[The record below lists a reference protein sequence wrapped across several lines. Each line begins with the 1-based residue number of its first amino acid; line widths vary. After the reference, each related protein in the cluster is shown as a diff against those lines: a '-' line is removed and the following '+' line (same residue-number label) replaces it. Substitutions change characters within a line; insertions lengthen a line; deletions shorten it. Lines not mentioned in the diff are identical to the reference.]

1 MKKYCSFLMMA
12 VASFAF
18 IACEDVPEPYGI
30 NLLSSTSQEDVL
42 LSESFATSLGKFT
55 SQTTSGDGAWVID
68 YSTAKAAGYDNAT
81 KVTTAGTYYLV
92 SPEIDL
98 TAVDAAHVSFEYIL
112 RYLRNAEDQR
122 VLISSDYNGDAATA
136 TWTALPVTLVEGS
149 DWSTFTTAD
158 VDVPAEYIGKKVRIA
173 LYYSCGSSNSSTW
186 EVKNLKV
193 LKGKAGGDTPEP
205 VDPDVV
211 VTLPYEESFA
221 SSFGNFVS
229 KTTSGSGNWI
239 IDYSTAKA
247 TGYDGNTKVTTAGR
261 YYLLSPAIDLT
272 GVTAAH
278 VAYEYILRYN
288 KGDENQQVL
297 ISSDYVDDIKSATFV
312 VLKKQHVEGSDW
324 NTFSNANITI
334 PEAFLGKV
342 IRIAFLYNTNATSGS
357 TWEVKN
363 FSITDG
369 EGSEAAEGSSYVDG
383 GDTPGPQP
391 GEGAINETFAS
402 SLGVF
407 SNVSVVGSYAWHID
421 YSCAQITS
429 YDSSSKT
436 NNDADAYLVSA
447 PVTLENEAYHITFE
461 YILRYALDA
470 TVKDNHQV
478 LVTTAYTGNPATTN
492 WTVLPFTAQQGSNW
506 NTWYNTDLDIPAEM
520 QGQPVVVALRY
531 VGTTEKAGTW
541 EVRNFVLAKGSSGGD
556 TPQPQPGEGK
566 GTGTLDDPYNAVKAT
581 EVATALGSGNTSTE
595 SYYIKG
601 KISEVKY
608 TFDAEHGTAT
618 FFISDDGAKTN
629 QFQVYS
635 TYYLGNRSWQNG
647 DTQIAVGD
655 DVIIYG
661 QLTNYNGTPETA
673 AKKSCLYSLNGV
685 TDGGTPGPGPGP
697 DPGTG
702 IKLEDFTNGDFEAW
716 DNDTQPTGWSSVAG
730 NATLQKST
738 DAHGGDFSVLVKGA
752 AANKR
757 MAYQE
762 MSLEAG
768 TYTLSC
774 YAKAATTDAAVIRIG
789 YAKLTNGVVADT
801 QNDYIYNDMTT
812 INNGDW
818 QLVTYQFTL
827 SAPTAVSLLVM
838 NNKQGG
844 KDVLIDDVTI
854 TKE

>member
-1 MKKYCSFLMMA
+1 MKKFFSFLMMA
-12 VASFAF
+12 IAGFAF

-30 NLLSSTSQEDVL
+30 NLIPSFTSEPAEPKGDGSQANPFNVAGAQAFIKTLEADVNSAEVYISGIVSMVKKIDTSYGNAEYYISDDGSVTNQL
-42 LSESFATSLGKFT
+42 YVYRGYSLNGDKFKATDEIKIGDKVVILGKLVNYQGNTPEVATGSKIISINAEGGGDDPAEVILSETFASSQGEFT
-55 SQTTSGDGAWVID
+55 TENVVKPAELENIWVND
-68 YSTAKAAGYDNAT
+68 SKYSCMKATAYADNKNYASN
-81 KVTTAGTYYLV
+81 ALLI
-92 SPEIDL
+92 SPVIDL
-98 TAVDAAHVSFEYIL
+98 TAVEHAVLTFDHASKYFASSSKDECSVEVREAGATDWTVLTVS
-112 RYLRNAEDQR
+112 NWPAEDFKF
-122 VLISSDYNGDAATA
+122 VSSGDID
-136 TWTALPVTLVEGS
+136 LK
-149 DWSTFTTAD
+149 D
-158 VDVPAEYIGKKVRIA
+158 YIGKKIQIA
-173 LYYSCGSSNSSTW
+173 FRYTSTAT
-186 EVKNLKV
+186 
-193 LKGKAGGDTPEP
+193 KAG
-205 VDPDVV
+205 
-211 VTLPYEESFA
+211 
-221 SSFGNFVS
+221 
-229 KTTSGSGNWI
+229 
-239 IDYSTAKA
+239 
-247 TGYDGNTKVTTAGR
+247 
-261 YYLLSPAIDLT
+261 
-272 GVTAAH
+272 
-278 VAYEYILRYN
+278 
-288 KGDENQQVL
+288 
-297 ISSDYVDDIKSATFV
+297 
-312 VLKKQHVEGSDW
+312 
-324 NTFSNANITI
+324 
-334 PEAFLGKV
+334 
-342 IRIAFLYNTNATSGS
+342 

-363 FSITDG
+363 FLVENREAKGDIPNPNPQPTEG
-369 EGSEAAEGSSYVDG
+369 EGSGTAADPYNVAAALSLIQALGADVNSAEIYIKGTISQIKSIDTGQYGNAEYYISDDGTTMNQLYVYRGYGLNGNKFTSDKDIQVGDDVVIVGKVVNFKGTTPEVATGSKIY
-383 GDTPGPQP
+383 QLN
-391 GEGAINETFAS
+391 GEG
-402 SLGVF
+402 G
-407 SNVSVVGSYAWHID
+407 
-421 YSCAQITS
+421 
-429 YDSSSKT
+429 
-436 NNDADAYLVSA
+436 
-447 PVTLENEAYHITFE
+447 
-461 YILRYALDA
+461 
-470 TVKDNHQV
+470 
-478 LVTTAYTGNPATTN
+478 
-492 WTVLPFTAQQGSNW
+492 
-506 NTWYNTDLDIPAEM
+506 
-520 QGQPVVVALRY
+520 
-531 VGTTEKAGTW
+531 
-541 EVRNFVLAKGSSGGD
+541 GGD

-716 DNDTQPTGWSSVAG
+716 DSDSKPTGWSSVAG